1 MKLSSLLLGVVAA
14 GVVIAVLLLVLGVR
28 FHTSPTLQGAALYDP
43 AKEVT
48 VKGVVTGVEEFDCPV
63 SRGELGTHLALQ
75 TADGNLQIHLAP
87 SRILRAQKLT
97 FSAGD
102 QVQVVGAR
110 VRLYGNDGLIAQ
122 EVTRGNESY
131 IFRDHEGKLLMAQ

>member
-63 SRGELGTHLALQ
+63 SRGELGAHLVLQ
-75 TADGNLQIHLAP
+75 TADGTVQVHLAP
-87 SRILRAQKLT
+87 SRVLRAQQLT
-97 FSAGD
+97 FSVGD

-110 VRLYGNDGLIAQ
+110 VRLYGKDGLIAQ
-122 EVTRGNESY
+122 EITRGNESY
-131 IFRDHEGKLLMAQ
+131 IFRDHEGELLMAQ